1 MDICKIQ
8 TVLERVYAKVMPDR
22 ADIEYLLSLE
32 DEQETQLVFDYADAV
47 RKIFAGDEILLR
59 GLIEFSSFCKNACFY
74 CGLNRNNT
82 SLQRYRLTGEQI
94 MAAVKDVVAAGIKT
108 VVLQSGEDEGLD
120 AYWLKEIIEEIK
132 SRFDVAIT
140 LSVGERRFVDYQF
153 WKLAGADRYLLKI
166 ETTDRQL
173 YQALHPG
180 MSFERRISC
189 SRNLKALG
197 YQNGSGCLVGLKGQT
212 IRSLA
217 EDILFFKKENFE
229 MIGIGLFI
237 PHAATALKDEPVG
250 DIKLALKVL
259 AITRI
264 VTKNTHLPATT
275 AIGSVGNDDGRILAL
290 NAGANVLMP
299 NFTPQPYKKLYEIYP
314 GKRCVEEQGG
324 GCVGGMETLAQTI
337 GRTIC
342 YSRGDSL
349 KKDTRVCAE
358 QLIQI
363 IILERS
369 Y

>member
-8 TVLERVYAKVMPDR
+8 TVLERVYAKAMPDR

-32 DEQETQLVFDYADAV
+32 DEQEMQLVFDYADAV
-47 RKIFAGDEILLR
+47 RKIFSGDEILLR

-82 SLQRYRLTGEQI
+82 NLQRYRLTGEQI
-94 MAAVKDVVAAGIKT
+94 MAAVQDVVAAGIKT
-108 VVLQSGEDEGLD
+108 VVLQSGEDESLD
-120 AYWLKEIIEEIK
+120 AYWLKDLIERIK
-132 SRFDVAIT
+132 MDFDVAVT
-140 LSVGERRFVDYQF
+140 LSVGERSFEEYKL
-153 WKLAGADRYLLKI
+153 WKQAGADRYLLKI
-166 ETTDRQL
+166 ETTDKDL
-173 YQALHPG
+173 YQTLHPG
-180 MSFERRISC
+180 MRFENRIEC

-237 PHAATALKDEPVG
+237 PHAATALKAEPVG

-259 AITRI
+259 AVTRL

-314 GKRCVEEQGG
+314 GKRCVGEQGG
-324 GCVGGMETLAQTI
+324 GCVGGVEAMARTI

-349 KKDTRVCAE
+349 KKDTLVCV
-358 QLIQI
+358 LNN
-363 IILERS
+363 
-369 Y
+369 

>member
-1 MDICKIQ
+1 MNTCKAQ
-8 TVLERVYAKVMPDR
+8 TVIERVYAEAIPDR
-22 ADIEYLLSLE
+22 RDIEYLLSLE
-32 DEQETQLVFDYADAV
+32 DDRETQMLFDYANAV
-47 RKIFAGDEILLR
+47 RKIFSGDEILLR
-59 GLIEFSSFCKNACFY
+59 GLIEFSSFCKNTCLY

-82 SLQRYRLTGEQI
+82 KLQRYRLTGAQI
-94 MAAVKDVVAAGIKT
+94 MAAVRNVVAAGIKT
-108 VVLQSGEDEGLD
+108 VVLQSGEDENLD
-120 AYWLKEIIEEIK
+120 VYWLKELVEEIK
-132 SRFDVAIT
+132 SGFDIAVT

-166 ETTDRQL
+166 ETTDQQL

-180 MSFERRISC
+180 MSFEHRIAC

-217 EDILFFKKENFE
+217 EDIIFFKNENFE

-237 PHAATALKDEPVG
+237 PHAETVLKDEPIG
-250 DIKLALKVL
+250 NINLALKVL
-259 AITRI
+259 AVTRI
-264 VTKNTHLPATT
+264 VTKNAHLPATT
-275 AIGSVGNDDGRILAL
+275 AIGSVGENDARITAL

-314 GKRCVEEQGG
+314 GKRCVGEQCG
-324 GCVGGMETLAQTI
+324 GCVGGMEAMAQAI

-349 KKDTRVCAE
+349 KKDSCACTM
-358 QLIQI
+358 
-363 IILERS
+363 S
-369 Y
+369 N